1 MTVYLNGQ
9 FLPKDQAR
17 ISPDDRAFLFA
28 DGAYEVVRAYR
39 GHLFRA
45 KEHWDRFDYSL
56 RALRIPAPANTDFSA
71 IANRRGTTELSLKTF
86 LRSDHKTMPNFII
99 EPYDA
104 DVLVA
109 YILSL
114 RRR

>member
-1 MTVYLNGQ
+1 MSKVS
-9 FLPKDQAR
+9 
-17 ISPDDRAFLFA
+17 IV
-28 DGAYEVVRAYR
+28 GAYNTPFGAHVDVKDMISFKRKKDTRSFYDLVVEVARDRQAWVQTFSR
-39 GHLFRA
+39 GKA
-45 KEHWDRFDYSL
+45 TSKMKS
-56 RALRIPAPANTDFSA
+56 AGPAP
-71 IANRRGTTELSLKTF
+71 NRRGTTELSLKTF